1 MAKIKK
7 SRSGGAVVYPATI
20 YQAVKD
26 PNSGQRLDEKLAELD
41 EATELVV
48 SVEDEG
54 DVNDP
59 EADIVNEA
67 LRKTPQTLT
76 KAEQAQARTNIG
88 AASLEENAAFKE
100 ELTESNEA
108 FKTETN
114 TKLLELSESVQEQ
127 IDKQDENISGNFAKL
142 IPTGMDV
149 SCLTSLTKGNKSL
162 IPIDM
167 TLYPDG
173 VAKNII
179 CISDNKAVS
188 ITPDGRLKVVG
199 TGTSIVHV
207 VPTLNTSLAK
217 TLEIKVTDPSV
228 RLVSSSSIRLISSG
242 SFRFN

>member
-7 SRSGGAVVYPATI
+7 SRSGGEVVYPATI

-26 PNSGQRLDEKLAELD
+26 PNNGQRLDEKLAELD

-76 KAEQAQARTNIG
+76 KEEQTQARTNIG
-88 AASLEENAAFKE
+88 AASLEENAAFKKE
-100 ELTESNEA
+100 VTENNEA

-114 TKLLELSESVQEQ
+114 EKLSEIGSEVSE
-127 IDKQDENISGNFAKL
+127 NFAKL
-142 IPTGMDV
+142 IPTGMDA

-162 IPIDM
+162 IPIDV
-167 TLYPDG
+167 TLYPEG

-179 CISDNKAVS
+179 CVSDNKAVS
-188 ITPDGRLKVVG
+188 VTPDGRLKVIG